1 MSSTPQLYWV
11 GPDRQENLLPL
22 VASEILI
29 GRKGD
34 ADVVLNN
41 QHVSRHHA
49 KLVKT
54 PDGYFLQDLA
64 STHGTFVNE
73 ARIEQHVL
81 RHGDRISLGKD
92 RIDLHYIV
100 GDAKPSRQGQSDTTK
115 IFERS
120 LIDLGVVLPSEV
132 SDLEKISCILDFQY
146 QWETLFT
153 PEAAFQKILESAL
166 KISGAE
172 RGFILVRDSQSFGF
186 AAGMDGKGCTLSQSH
201 FTTSHTVV
209 DDVVKNSSAVFMV
222 EGLDNRYLEQASI
235 VAMNLRAVACL
246 PLMGIPSEAD
256 TPTILGILYLDSTKR
271 MHSLSGLDEKILNK
285 LAVEAGNV
293 LERVE
298 MIKSIEQRKRLE
310 QALTLA
316 EETQRTLLPQ
326 TFPKVEN
333 LNLHAFSKPTRYVG
347 GDFYDF
353 VELES
358 GELVGVLADV
368 SGKGISASLLSSM
381 VLGCLQMQLRANV
394 PVNESLNR
402 LNRFLCEKSSSSRF
416 VTMFL
421 FTLDSKGSG
430 KYINAG
436 HNPAYVFRAVTGDI
450 EEVVS
455 NNMIIGAFTWA
466 HYDAATLQLN
476 QGDVLV
482 AYSDGLTEAENPQG
496 EMLGEERVK
505 TVIRAEARAGSK
517 NLERKLLDTIQNFTM
532 GRSQTDDITIVIVER
547 V

>member
-1 MSSTPQLYWV
+1 
-11 GPDRQENLLPL
+11 
-22 VASEILI
+22 
-29 GRKGD
+29 
-34 ADVVLNN
+34 
-41 QHVSRHHA
+41 
-49 KLVKT
+49 
-54 PDGYFLQDLA
+54 
-64 STHGTFVNE
+64 
-73 ARIEQHVL
+73 
-81 RHGDRISLGKD
+81 
-92 RIDLHYIV
+92 
-100 GDAKPSRQGQSDTTK
+100 
-115 IFERS
+115 
-120 LIDLGVVLPSEV
+120 
-132 SDLEKISCILDFQY
+132 
-146 QWETLFT
+146 
-153 PEAAFQKILESAL
+153 
-166 KISGAE
+166 
-172 RGFILVRDSQSFGF
+172 
-186 AAGMDGKGCTLSQSH
+186 
-201 FTTSHTVV
+201 
-209 DDVVKNSSAVFMV
+209 
-222 EGLDNRYLEQASI
+222 
-235 VAMNLRAVACL
+235 
-246 PLMGIPSEAD
+246 
-256 TPTILGILYLDSTKR
+256 
-271 MHSLSGLDEKILNK
+271 
-285 LAVEAGNV
+285 
-293 LERVE
+293 
-298 MIKSIEQRKRLE
+298 
-310 QALTLA
+310 LA

-358 GELVGVLADV
+358 GELVGVQADV